1 MPKKMGR
8 PLIEIDW
15 KQLDKLCILMA
26 TLEDIAGW
34 FDCSID
40 TIERAIKRE
49 HNITFAEY
57 YKKKSARGR
66 ISLRRKQY
74 EVAMSGNVSMLIWL
88 GKQVLGQADK
98 QDIEHSSSKINPLQ
112 IIVSNNGSK
121 PEKTANENKTT

>member
-1 MPKKMGR
+1 MPKKPGR
-8 PLIEIDW
+8 KLIDIDAKQVEALASYGCTVTEI
-15 KQLDKLCILMA
+15 A
-26 TLEDIAGW
+26 AF
-34 FDCSID
+34 FDCNET
-40 TIERAIKRE
+40 TIRKRFSENLIKGKESGKIR
-49 HNITFAEY
+49 
-57 YKKKSARGR
+57 
-66 ISLRRKQY
+66 LRQKQY